1 MCLKTL
7 FKINYLSWQMKTPAF
22 YLKSQSRLV
31 ILILLSATV
40 ALILW
45 SLFRLVK
52 QTEIDERQR
61 MEVWALAQKQF
72 VKNIDLNDDVDPLI
86 FEVLTSENSIPMIV
100 VDENDNIISFNNINP
115 QRALLNDSLLL
126 KNSLENLKK
135 QNDPIEIVFENAVNQ
150 RMYYGQSATL
160 EKIKFYPSALLLL
173 LLTIGALVYF
183 YLRTSQIAVQNK
195 LWTGMAKETAHQL
208 GTPLSSLMGW
218 VSILKSKGLEEK
230 ITIPM
235 EADLK
240 RLETITNRFSKI
252 GSLPIKTD
260 TDIVSSSR
268 EVFDYLSG
276 KASQGI
282 EFKFNASATKINL
295 TVNKE
300 LYCWVIE
307 NLLNNAIDAVVG
319 KGTIELSIV
328 DRKDKLLINIIDN
341 GKGIPKQLVNRIF
354 QPGVTTKKRGW
365 GMGLSLC
372 RRIIEEYHQGS
383 IQVRSTAENKG
394 THFEIAL
401 KR

>member
-1 MCLKTL
+1 
-7 FKINYLSWQMKTPAF
+7 MKTPAF

-31 ILILLSATV
+31 ILIFLSATV

-72 VKNIDLNDDVDPLI
+72 VKDIDLNDDVDPLI

-100 VDENDNIISFNNINP
+100 VDENDKIISFNNINP

-126 KNSLENLKK
+126 KNTLENLKK

-160 EKIKFYPSALLLL
+160 EKLKLYPSALLLL

-218 VSILKSKGLEEK
+218 VTILKSKGIEEK
-230 ITIPM
+230 ITTPM

-252 GSLPIKTD
+252 GSLPVKTE
-260 TDIVSSSR
+260 TDIVSISR

-276 KASQGI
+276 KVSQGI
-282 EFKFNASATKINL
+282 EFKFNASATTINL

-328 DRKDKLLINIIDN
+328 DDKDKVLIHVIDN

-365 GMGLSLC
+365 GLGLSLC
-372 RRIIEEYHQGS
+372 RRIIEDYHQGS

>member
-1 MCLKTL
+1 
-7 FKINYLSWQMKTPAF
+7 MKTPAF

-31 ILILLSATV
+31 ILIFLSATV

-72 VKNIDLNDDVDPLI
+72 VKDIDLSDDVDPLI
-86 FEVLTSENSIPMIV
+86 FEVLTSENSIPMIA
-100 VDENDNIISFNNINP
+100 VDENDKIISFNNINP

-126 KNSLENLKK
+126 KNTLENLKK

-160 EKIKFYPSALLLL
+160 EKLKLYPSALLLL

-218 VSILKSKGLEEK
+218 VTILKSKGIEEK
-230 ITIPM
+230 ITTPM

-252 GSLPIKTD
+252 GSLPVKTE

-268 EVFDYLSG
+268 EMFDYLSG
-276 KASQGI
+276 KVSQGI
-282 EFKFNASATKINL
+282 EFKFNASATTINL

-328 DRKDKLLINIIDN
+328 DDKDKVLIHVIDN

-365 GMGLSLC
+365 GLGLSLC
-372 RRIIEEYHQGS
+372 RRIIEDYHQGS

>member
-1 MCLKTL
+1 
-7 FKINYLSWQMKTPAF
+7 MKTPAF
-22 YLKSQSRLV
+22 YLNSQSRLV

-72 VKNIDLNDDVDPLI
+72 VKDIDLNDDVDPLI
-86 FEVLTSENSIPMIV
+86 FKVLTSENSIPMIV
-100 VDENDNIISFNNINP
+100 VDENDKIISFNNINP
-115 QRALLNDSLLL
+115 QRALIKDSFLL
-126 KNSLENLKK
+126 KNTLENLKK

-160 EKIKFYPSALLLL
+160 EKLKLYPSALILL

-183 YLRTSQIAVQNK
+183 YLRTSQIAIQNK

-218 VSILKSKGLEEK
+218 VSILKSKGIKEK
-230 ITIPM
+230 ITTPM

-252 GSLPIKTD
+252 GSLPVKTE

-268 EVFDYLSG
+268 EVYDYLSG

-282 EFKFNASATKINL
+282 EFEFNASATKINL
-295 TVNKE
+295 TINKE

-307 NLLNNAIDAVVG
+307 NLLNNSIDAVVG
-319 KGTIELSIV
+319 KGTIELSIA
-328 DRKDKLLINIIDN
+328 DEKDKVRIHVIDN
-341 GKGIPKQLVNRIF
+341 GKGIPKQLINRIF

-365 GMGLSLC
+365 GLGLSLC
-372 RRIIEEYHQGS
+372 RRIIEDYHQGS

>member
-1 MCLKTL
+1 
-7 FKINYLSWQMKTPAF
+7 MKTPAF

-31 ILILLSATV
+31 ILIFLSATV

-72 VKNIDLNDDVDPLI
+72 VKDIDLNDDVDPLI

-100 VDENDNIISFNNINP
+100 VDENDKIISFNNINP

-126 KNSLENLKK
+126 KNTLENLKK

-160 EKIKFYPSALLLL
+160 EKLKLYPSALLLL

-218 VSILKSKGLEEK
+218 VTILKSKGIEEK
-230 ITIPM
+230 ITTPM

-252 GSLPIKTD
+252 GSLPVKTE

-276 KASQGI
+276 KVSQGI
-282 EFKFNASATKINL
+282 EFKFNASATTINL

-328 DRKDKLLINIIDN
+328 DDKDKVLIHVIDN

-365 GMGLSLC
+365 GLGLSLC
-372 RRIIEEYHQGS
+372 RRIIEDYHQGS
-383 IQVRSTAENKG
+383 IHVRSTAENKG

>member
-1 MCLKTL
+1 
-7 FKINYLSWQMKTPAF
+7 MKTPAF

-31 ILILLSATV
+31 ILILLSAIV

-72 VKNIDLNDDVDPLI
+72 VKEIDLSDDVDPLI

-100 VDENDNIISFNNINP
+100 VDENDKIISFNNINP
-115 QRALLNDSLLL
+115 QRALLNDSLFL
-126 KNSLENLKK
+126 KNTLENLKK

-160 EKIKFYPSALLLL
+160 EKLKLYPSALLLL
-173 LLTIGALVYF
+173 LLTIGVLVYF

-218 VSILKSKGLEEK
+218 VSILKSKGIEEK
-230 ITIPM
+230 ITTPM
-235 EADLK
+235 QADLK
-240 RLETITNRFSKI
+240 RLETIANRFSKI
-252 GSLPIKTD
+252 GSLPVKTD
-260 TDIVSSSR
+260 ADIVSSSR
-268 EVFDYLSG
+268 EVFDYLSR

-282 EFKFNASATKINL
+282 EFKFNASTTKINL
-295 TVNKE
+295 TFNKE

-319 KGTIELSIV
+319 KGAIELSIV
-328 DRKDKLLINIIDN
+328 DEKDKVLIHVIDN
-341 GKGIPKQLVNRIF
+341 GKGIPKHLVNRIF

-365 GMGLSLC
+365 GLGLSLC
-372 RRIIEEYHQGS
+372 RRIIEDYHKGS

>member
-1 MCLKTL
+1 
-7 FKINYLSWQMKTPAF
+7 MKTPAF

-31 ILILLSATV
+31 ILILLSAIV

-72 VKNIDLNDDVDPLI
+72 VKDIDLNDDVDPLI
-86 FEVLTSENSIPMIV
+86 FKVLTSENSIPMIV
-100 VDENDNIISFNNINP
+100 VDENDKIISFNNINP
-115 QRALLNDSLLL
+115 QRALLNDSLFL
-126 KNSLENLKK
+126 KNTLENLKK

-160 EKIKFYPSALLLL
+160 EKLKLYPSALLLL
-173 LLTIGALVYF
+173 LLTIGVLVYF

-218 VSILKSKGLEEK
+218 VSILKSKGIKEK
-230 ITIPM
+230 ITTPM

-252 GSLPIKTD
+252 GSLPVKTE

-282 EFKFNASATKINL
+282 EFKFNASTTKINL
-295 TVNKE
+295 TFNKE

-319 KGTIELSIV
+319 KGTIELSIA
-328 DRKDKLLINIIDN
+328 DEKDKVRIHVIDN
-341 GKGIPKQLVNRIF
+341 GKGIPKQLINRIF

-365 GMGLSLC
+365 GLGLSLC
-372 RRIIEEYHQGS
+372 RRIIEDYHQGS

>member
-1 MCLKTL
+1 
-7 FKINYLSWQMKTPAF
+7 MKTPAF

-72 VKNIDLNDDVDPLI
+72 VKDIDLNDDVDPLI

-100 VDENDNIISFNNINP
+100 VDENDKIISFNNINP

-126 KNSLENLKK
+126 KNTLENLKK

-160 EKIKFYPSALLLL
+160 EKLKLYPSALLLL

-218 VSILKSKGLEEK
+218 VTILKSKGIEEK
-230 ITIPM
+230 ITTPM

-252 GSLPIKTD
+252 GSLPVKTE

-276 KASQGI
+276 KVSQGI
-282 EFKFNASATKINL
+282 EFKFNASATTINL
-295 TVNKE
+295 TLNKE

-328 DRKDKLLINIIDN
+328 DDKDKVLIHVIDN

-365 GMGLSLC
+365 GLGLSLC
-372 RRIIEEYHQGS
+372 RRIIEDYHQGS

>member
-1 MCLKTL
+1 
-7 FKINYLSWQMKTPAF
+7 MKTPAF

-72 VKNIDLNDDVDPLI
+72 VKDIDLSDDVDPLI

-100 VDENDNIISFNNINP
+100 VDENDKIISFNNINP

-126 KNSLENLKK
+126 KNTLKNLKK

-160 EKIKFYPSALLLL
+160 EKLKLYPSALLLL

-218 VSILKSKGLEEK
+218 VSILKSKGIEEK
-230 ITIPM
+230 ITTPM

-252 GSLPIKTD
+252 GSLPVKTD

-276 KASQGI
+276 KVSQGI
-282 EFKFNASATKINL
+282 EFKFNASATTINL

-328 DRKDKLLINIIDN
+328 DDKDKVLIHVIDN

-365 GMGLSLC
+365 GLGLSLC
-372 RRIIEEYHQGS
+372 LRIIEDYHEGS

-401 KR
+401 QK

>member
-1 MCLKTL
+1 
-7 FKINYLSWQMKTPAF
+7 MKTPAF

-72 VKNIDLNDDVDPLI
+72 VKDIDLNDDVDPLI

-100 VDENDNIISFNNINP
+100 VDENDKIISFNNINP

-126 KNSLENLKK
+126 KNTLENLKK

-160 EKIKFYPSALLLL
+160 EKLKLYPSALLLL

-218 VSILKSKGLEEK
+218 VTILKSKGIEEK
-230 ITIPM
+230 ITTPM

-252 GSLPIKTD
+252 GSLPVKTE

-276 KASQGI
+276 KVSQGI
-282 EFKFNASATKINL
+282 EFKFNASATTINL

-328 DRKDKLLINIIDN
+328 DDKDKVLIHVIDN
-341 GKGIPKQLVNRIF
+341 GKGISKQLVNRIF

-365 GMGLSLC
+365 GLGLSLC
-372 RRIIEEYHQGS
+372 RRIIEDYHQGS

>member
-1 MCLKTL
+1 
-7 FKINYLSWQMKTPAF
+7 MKTPAF
-22 YLKSQSRLV
+22 YLKSQSRL
-31 ILILLSATV
+31 LILTLLSSTV

-72 VKNIDLNDDVDPLI
+72 VKDIDLNDDVDPLI

-100 VDENDNIISFNNINP
+100 VDENDKIISFNNINP

-126 KNSLENLKK
+126 KNILENLKK

-160 EKIKFYPSALLLL
+160 EKLKLYPSALLLL

-218 VSILKSKGLEEK
+218 VSILKSKGIDEK
-230 ITIPM
+230 ITTPM
-235 EADLK
+235 EIDLK

-252 GSLPIKTD
+252 GSLPVKTE

-295 TVNKE
+295 TLNKE

-307 NLLNNAIDAVVG
+307 NLLNNSIDAVVG
-319 KGTIELSIV
+319 KGIIELSIAEE
-328 DRKDKLLINIIDN
+328 KDKVLIHVIDN

-365 GMGLSLC
+365 GLGLSLC
-372 RRIIEEYHQGS
+372 RRIIEDYHQGS
-383 IQVRSTAENKG
+383 IQVSSTSENKG
-394 THFEIAL
+394 AHFEIAL
-401 KR
+401 NK